1 MLIPRFYNNL
11 EQYVQPGRV
20 LVIYGPRRVGK
31 STLISHYF
39 NRQKCKK
46 TVVSGDDFRIQEMLG
61 SQNTASINRLVGNSE
76 LFIIDE
82 AQRVPHIGLG
92 LKIMVDSHPDLK
104 VIATGSASFDLQN
117 KIGEPLTGRK
127 TTLCL
132 YPVAQLEMQSLYSEW
147 DISQQLEERLVF
159 GSYPEI
165 ITAQSNHER
174 QRIITEITHSYLLK
188 DVLELEKVKGAKV
201 LFDLL
206 RLLAFQ
212 VGSEVSLSELGSSVG
227 LDKSTVARYL
237 DLFEKAFV
245 LYNLRGYSRNLRK
258 EVTKKSKYY
267 FYDNGIRN
275 ALIANFNPLSIR
287 DDKGKLWENFLVM
300 ERLKKQAYTPILAN
314 NFFWRTWDQ
323 MEIDWIEEREGK
335 LFGYEFKW
343 TTSKPNKAG
352 VFFVQTYPEASV
364 KTVTV
369 DTYLDFIGLR
379 NQ

>member
-31 STLISHYF
+31 STLLLHYF
-39 NRQKCKK
+39 SQQKCKK
-46 TVVSGDDFRIQEMLG
+46 TLVSGDDFQIQEILG
-61 SQNTASINRLVGNSE
+61 SQSTTLISSLVSDSE
-76 LFIIDE
+76 LFVIDE
-82 AQRVPHIGLG
+82 AQRVPHIGIG
-92 LKIMVDSHPDLK
+92 LKIMVDSHPSLK

-127 TTLCL
+127 TTLGL
-132 YPVAQLEMQSLYSEW
+132 YPIAHLELQSLYSKW
-147 DISQQLEERLVF
+147 DINQQLEERLVY

-165 ITAQSNHER
+165 ITTQSNHER
-174 QRIITEITHSYLLK
+174 QRIMTEITNSYLLK
-188 DVLELEKVKGAKV
+188 DILELEKVKGAKV

-212 VGSEVSLSELGSSVG
+212 VGNEVSISELGSSVG
-227 LDKSTVARYL
+227 LDKNTVARYL

-258 EVTKKSKYY
+258 EITKKSKYY

-343 TTSKPNKAG
+343 MTSKPNKAEA
-352 VFFVQTYPEASV
+352 FFVQTYPEASV
-364 KTVTV
+364 TTVTT
-369 DTYLDFIGLR
+369 DTYLDFVG
-379 NQ
+379 

>member
-1 MLIPRFYNNL
+1 
-11 EQYVQPGRV
+11 
-20 LVIYGPRRVGK
+20 
-31 STLISHYF
+31 
-39 NRQKCKK
+39 
-46 TVVSGDDFRIQEMLG
+46 
-61 SQNTASINRLVGNSE
+61 
-76 LFIIDE
+76 
-82 AQRVPHIGLG
+82 
-92 LKIMVDSHPDLK
+92 
-104 VIATGSASFDLQN
+104 
-117 KIGEPLTGRK
+117 
-127 TTLCL
+127 
-132 YPVAQLEMQSLYSEW
+132 W
-147 DISQQLEERLVF
+147 DINQQLEERLVY

-174 QRIITEITHSYLLK
+174 QRIITEITNSYLLK
-188 DVLELEKVKGAKV
+188 DILELEKVKGAKV

-212 VGSEVSLSELGSSVG
+212 VGSEVSISELGSSVG
-227 LDKSTVARYL
+227 LDKNTVARYL

-300 ERLKKQAYTPILAN
+300 ERLKKQAYGSILSN

-343 TTSKPNKAG
+343 LTSKPNKAEA
-352 VFFVQTYPEASV
+352 FFIQTYPEASV
-364 KTVTV
+364 TTVTT
-369 DTYLDFIGLR
+369 DTFLDFIG
-379 NQ
+379 

>member
-31 STLISHYF
+31 STLLLHYF
-39 NRQKCKK
+39 NQQKCKK
-46 TVVSGDDFRIQEMLG
+46 TLVSGDDLRIQEILG
-61 SQNTASINRLVGNSE
+61 SQSIASISSLVGDSE
-76 LFIIDE
+76 LFVIDE
-82 AQRVPHIGLG
+82 AQRVPHIGIG
-92 LKIMVDSHPDLK
+92 LKIMVDSHPSLK

-132 YPVAQLEMQSLYSEW
+132 YPIAQMELQSLYSKW
-147 DISQQLEERLVF
+147 DINQQLEERLVY

-165 ITAQSNHER
+165 ITAQSNHEQ
-174 QRIITEITHSYLLK
+174 QRIMTEITNSYLLK
-188 DVLELEKVKGAKV
+188 DILELEKVKGAKV

-212 VGSEVSLSELGSSVG
+212 VGSEVSISELGSSVG
-227 LDKSTVARYL
+227 LDKNTVARYL

-275 ALIANFNPLSIR
+275 ALIANFNPLSLR

-300 ERLKKQAYTPILAN
+300 ERLKKQSYTSILAN

-343 TTSKPNKAG
+343 LASKPNKAKP
-352 VFFVQTYPEASV
+352 FFIQTYPEASV
-364 KTVTV
+364 TTVTS
-369 DTYLDFIGLR
+369 DTFLDFIG
-379 NQ
+379 